1 MGASVG
7 PAPIVQKRCQWDWVR
22 LRACQNQNRQ
32 PVTKIIPARQ
42 HAGMKS
48 IPILTQL
55 SKCWD
60 FLWDF
65 HFNDVIPRSR
75 DLTFFSKSDIL
86 CQTCPIPQQ
95 IYIYIW
101 IIYTKDK
108 SFLDYAR
115 WKQKSWF
122 FLTQID
128 HVMHK
133 LPADYVIN
141 LRYMNQNRPMDLQRP
156 SFMPSFMDN

>member
-1 MGASVG
+1 MVHYIYYLCIVFTLYKYRYTCIHEISLLSTNSKSQQSPINNNTCFVSRHEHCMSV
-7 PAPIVQKRCQWDWVR
+7 I
-22 LRACQNQNRQ
+22 RQ
-32 PVTKIIPARQ
+32 RFIPT

-60 FLWDF
+60 FLWDIR
-65 HFNDVIPRSR
+65 FNDVIPRTG
-75 DLTFFSKSDIL
+75 DLIFFQSDIL

-95 IYIYIW
+95 IYIYVL

-115 WKQKSWF
+115 
-122 FLTQID
+122 
-128 HVMHK
+128 
-133 LPADYVIN
+133 
-141 LRYMNQNRPMDLQRP
+141 
-156 SFMPSFMDN
+156 